1 MKQNAGV
8 QSLFIVS
15 LPRSLSMLTFRVC
28 RDALGLAAPSWAV
41 GGEILNHDLHRLG
54 PWPRGA
60 QEGGKYLTETND
72 PQRVR
77 AAIDFLEAVASPRG
91 RVYKDVVNPFVL
103 AGWEGLPAFGVLKIR
118 RDVADVATAMLSRG
132 WSYPANAAPEGGTWR
147 DRAGRRVV
155 AHRAWRTAA
164 RRVLPTL
171 AYGRA
176 TSALLRDDVLRG
188 LLRAERVLD
197 TMPGVSVAYDDLVRD
212 EEALRNAL
220 RQLYPEADLPPL
232 GYLDDAFRRERAQV
246 LRRRDS
252 SSYVRLRD
260 RVAALRAEAIP
271 STSG

>member
-15 LPRSLSMLTFRVC
+15 LPRSLSMLTFGVC

-54 PWPRGA
+54 PWPRA
-60 QEGGKYLTETND
+60 DQEGGKYLTETND
-72 PQRVR
+72 PRRMR
-77 AAIDFLEAVASPRG
+77 AATDFLDTVANPRG
-91 RVYKDVVNPFVL
+91 HVYKDVVNPFVL

-118 RDVADVATAMLSRG
+118 RDVAEVAAAMLARG
-132 WSYPANAAPEGGTWR
+132 WSYPAHAAPGGTWR

-155 AHRAWRTAA
+155 AHRAWRTVA
-164 RRVLPTL
+164 RRLLSTRS
-171 AYGRA
+171 YGRA
-176 TSALLRDDVLRG
+176 TCGLLRDDVLRG

-197 TMPGVSVAYDDLVRD
+197 AMPGVSVAFDDLVRD
-212 EEALRNAL
+212 EEALRGAL
-220 RQLYPEADLPPL
+220 QRLYPDAAIAPL
-232 GYLDDAFRRERAQV
+232 RYQDDAFRRERTQG

-252 SSYVRLRD
+252 RAFAKLRA
-260 RVAALRAEAIP
+260 RIEALRTEAIP